1 MGMAIKNE
9 LLTDSYGYVIITR
22 YKYANMRVIHLV
34 QFFAIAGLVALNV
47 GTFKIV
53 DENRENSYNAQLK
66 GAWEEEGI
74 ERTAMRASNIYSIT
88 ARPAQRGGEIR
99 GEATISTKEPSVALD
114 SDEPTPACD
123 EVFNENAQY
132 KAELVKVEM
141 PESYEEK
148 EFVRIKV
155 TMKNTGETAWY
166 SSDHGCGQVHPVL
179 YLGNEKNPTEAHTL
193 WNDFNFIENNWA
205 YNEFEN
211 RIELSENKVEPGKE
225 GTFSFWVETPIATIT
240 TEASVVKNEE
250 TGTTRAEGLRGEIKG
265 EATIEETKEV
275 KRYKW
280 AYEKYTLTPVIGAKW
295 LSEVKIPVTFKV
307 GELPPKEEAKIR
319 FLSEKLENYK
329 LKDYQ
334 GEKNI
339 YLRLSD
345 QRGFMRYGDKSFYS
359 YIISS
364 GAWDTKTPTG
374 DHKIYNKQEL
384 RIAGK
389 APYYRMPYWMGLNIN
404 GAPFV
409 GYGLHEVPYLGT
421 SRETSDFYARG
432 LKYDLGKNV
441 SHGCV
446 RSGDKDAPFVFEF
459 GELGMPVYVRNS
471 DDEKVFA
478 TIEPAVKQVES

>member
-1 MGMAIKNE
+1 MK
-9 LLTDSYGYVIITR
+9 
-22 YKYANMRVIHLV
+22 VIHLV

-47 GTFKIV
+47 GTFNV
-53 DENRENSYNAQLK
+53 VNENRENSYNAQLK
-66 GAWEEEGI
+66 GAWVEEEIG
-74 ERTAMRASNIYSIT
+74 RTAMRASNIYSISS
-88 ARPAQRGGEIR
+88 PA
-99 GEATISTKEPSVALD
+99 KEPSVALD
-114 SDEPTPACD
+114 SDEPTPSCD
-123 EVFNENAQY
+123 EVFDENAEY

-148 EFVRIKV
+148 EFIRIKAV
-155 TMKNTGETAWY
+155 LKNTGETTWY

-179 YLGNEKNPTEAHTL
+179 YLGNEKNPMEAHTL

-211 RIELSENKVEPGKE
+211 RIELSEGKVEPGKE

-240 TEASVVKNEE
+240 TSASVVKNEE
-250 TGTTRAEGLRGEIKG
+250 TG
-265 EATIEETKEV
+265 EETEEV

-280 AYEKYTLTPVIGAKW
+280 AYEKYTLTPVIGDKW
-295 LSEVKIPVTFKV
+295 LSEVKIPVTFKI
-307 GELPPKEEAKIR
+307 GELPPKESAKIR

-329 LKDYQ
+329 LKDYP

-345 QRGFMRYGDKSFYS
+345 QRGFMRYGEKSFYS

-374 DHKIYNKQEL
+374 DHTIYNKQEL

-389 APYYRMPYWMGLNIN
+389 APYYRMPYWMGLNVN

-409 GYGLHEVPYLGT
+409 GYGLHEVPYLGG

-459 GELGMPVYVRNS
+459 GELSMPVYVRNS

-478 TIEPAVKQVES
+478 TIEPAVKQIAS